1 MFDFKGKSA
10 LVTGGTTGI
19 GFCTAKMLAQGGADV
34 VITGRSESKGN
45 DAQVQ
50 LSEVASK
57 ITYISGDVSD
67 VSDCRR
73 FVKESKD
80 RMGRLDILVNSAG
93 VYMHGPIHSV
103 TETDFQK
110 VMDVNVKGTFFM
122 CQAALPE
129 LRTSGGGAIVN
140 VSSDSGITGNTDAA
154 LYCASKGAVTIFTK
168 ALAVDVAGEN
178 IRVNCVCPGDIQ
190 TPMLEHEVSA
200 AENPLKYMDDM
211 KRHYPV
217 GRVGK
222 PEEVA
227 ATICFLASDAAPFV
241 GGAAWSIDGGLTAFS
256 Y

>member
-93 VYMHGPIHSV
+93 VYMHGPIH
-103 TETDFQK
+103 
-110 VMDVNVKGTFFM
+110 
-122 CQAALPE
+122 
-129 LRTSGGGAIVN
+129 
-140 VSSDSGITGNTDAA
+140 
-154 LYCASKGAVTIFTK
+154 Y
-168 ALAVDVAGEN
+168 
-178 IRVNCVCPGDIQ
+178 
-190 TPMLEHEVSA
+190 
-200 AENPLKYMDDM
+200 
-211 KRHYPV
+211 
-217 GRVGK
+217 
-222 PEEVA
+222 
-227 ATICFLASDAAPFV
+227 
-241 GGAAWSIDGGLTAFS
+241 
-256 Y
+256 